1 MSFPETLKLPKK
13 LELEK
18 VRLKP
23 GETALLVIDVQN
35 DFANPLGKLYA
46 RGAEK
51 IIEPIKNLI
60 GKARG
65 AGATIIYTQDWHVKG
80 DPEFEIWGE
89 HALAGTWGA
98 EIVDE
103 LKPEE
108 APKLHCI
115 LEHIARESGIKKP
128 KLMLVPLKI
137 PNAFAYGTPLSGYRV
152 AVTEGLLKTLSPDE
166 VEAVIAHEVGHIAH
180 GDMQVMMVASMLPAV
195 LYHVGRVLY
204 YSSYFG
210 SRRDDRGELVLA
222 GGIAVAL
229 ATALW
234 LISLRLS
241 RLREYYADAHA
252 ATVIPRGARRLQNA
266 LIKIAAHSNP
276 DLGAQA
282 AQVRPL
288 FISDP
293 VLPPVDPEEI
303 KRALLEKKPSVSER
317 IVGIFSTHPNLV
329 DRLRALEELATQ
341 VTW

>member
-1 MSFPETLKLPKK
+1 MPARISNLGRLKL
-13 LELEK
+13 EMF
-18 VRLKP
+18 
-23 GETALLVIDVQN
+23 GTMALLVGLATLA
-35 DFANPLGKLYA
+35 FAVLLKFLAPIPAIALAVGFNVLLWLLSPS
-46 RGAEK
+46 
-51 IIEPIKNLI
+51 IIEMMYR
-60 GKARG
+60 AR
-65 AGATIIYTQDWHVKG
+65 
-80 DPEFEIWGE
+80 
-89 HALAGTWGA
+89 
-98 EIVDE
+98 E

-108 APKLHCI
+108 DPKLHYI

-229 ATALW
+229 ATVLW